1 MPPDEPSWWYRDDA
15 SVPAAALAPV
25 AALYGW
31 VARSRF
37 TLVKPYRSRLP
48 VLCAGN
54 FTAGGTGKT
63 PLALHLCEV
72 LRELGKRPVVLTRGY
87 GGRTSGPHWVQ
98 AGDTADAVGDEA
110 LLLRKAAPVLVARDR
125 AAGARSIE
133 ASPEADAIIM
143 DDGLQNPQLAKDLTI
158 AVVDGR
164 RGLGNGRIIPAG
176 PLRAPLA
183 FQLALADAIVVNGT
197 SPGSAHQVADW
208 LRQHFKGPVLRSTT
222 TPRGDVSWLARRRII
237 AWAGIG
243 APERFFSMV
252 AALGAEIVERIAFR
266 DHQRLALADAQR
278 LLALARQHNAVLV
291 STEKDLARLEGAQ
304 DALAELSAAT
314 RPLQVRLVFS
324 AQDTERLAGLVDA
337 ALKRSA

>member
-15 SVPAAALAPV
+15 SGPAAVLAPV

-37 TLVKPYRSRLP
+37 AMVKPYRSRLP

-63 PLALHLCEV
+63 PLALHLCEM
-72 LRELGKRPVVLTRGY
+72 LHGMSKRPVVLTRGY
-87 GGRTSGPHWVQ
+87 GGRIRGPHWVQ
-98 AGDTADAVGDEA
+98 PDDTAATVGDEA
-110 LLLRKAAPVLVARDR
+110 LLLRRAAPVVVARDR

-133 ASPEADAIIM
+133 TSPEADAIIM
-143 DDGLQNPQLAKDLTI
+143 DDGLQNPQLVKDLVI

-183 FQLALADAIVVNGT
+183 FQLERADAIVVNDASLGT
-197 SPGSAHQVADW
+197 THHVADW

-222 TPRGDVSWLARRRII
+222 TPHGDVSWLTHRRVI

-266 DHQRLALADAQR
+266 DHQRLVLADAQR
-278 LLALARQHNAVLV
+278 LLALARRHDAVLV

-314 RPLQVRLVFS
+314 RALQVRLVFS

-337 ALKRSA
+337 ALERSS

>member
-1 MPPDEPSWWYRDDA
+1 VPPDEPSWWYRGDA
-15 SVPAAALAPV
+15 TVPAAVLAPV

-37 TLVKPYRSRLP
+37 ALVKPYHSQLP

-63 PLALHLCEV
+63 PLTLHLCDI
-72 LRELGKRPVVLTRGY
+72 LRKLGKRPIVLTRGY
-87 GGRTSGPHWVQ
+87 GGHIRGPHWVH

-110 LLLRKAAPVLVARDR
+110 LLLRKAAPVVVARDR
-125 AAGARSIE
+125 AAGARSVE

-143 DDGLQNPQLAKDLTI
+143 DDGLQNPQLAKDLAI

-164 RGLGNGRIIPAG
+164 RGLGNGLVIPAG
-176 PLRAPLA
+176 PLRAPLT
-183 FQLALADAIVVNGT
+183 FQLERADAVVVNETLPGT
-197 SPGSAHQVADW
+197 TPHVADW
-208 LRQHFKGPVLRSTT
+208 LRAHFKGPVLRATT
-222 TPRGDVSWLARRRII
+222 TPCEDVGWLAQRRVI

-243 APERFFSMV
+243 APERFFDMV
-252 AALGAEIVERIAFR
+252 AALGAEVIERIAFR

-278 LLALARQHNAVLV
+278 LLALARQHNAILV
-291 STEKDLARLEGAQ
+291 STEKDMARLEGTQ

-314 RPLQVRLVFS
+314 RVLHVRLAFS
-324 AQDTERLAGLVDA
+324 AQDTERLAGLVNA
-337 ALKRSA
+337 ALKRPG